1 MRIMEKEYT
10 LYKGNEVIAEGTIR
24 EIAQQTGL
32 KEATIRSYGSPSY
45 QKIAKN
51 DRNHRELVPLDKY
64 TLGRDNDGRE

>member
-32 KEATIRSYGSPSY
+32 KEASIRRYGSPYY
-45 QKIAKN
+45 QKIAKT
-51 DRNHRELVPLDKY
+51 DRNRKALVPLDKY